1 MHNEK
6 QEPMAIRSASQLRA
20 WALDQL
26 FIKQPR
32 LRRFVTRMV
41 YGSAPVD
48 VPLLGAELL
57 IHSEL
62 ENGYLRA
69 FRRARSL
76 SLFRD
81 EASVLINLAS
91 LIEDDCS
98 FLDVGA
104 NVGVYSSVIAR
115 LGHLKSG
122 LSVFAFEVDP
132 RTFSR
137 LRENA
142 RRHGF
147 RAENVALGEAD
158 KEMQFVRGAVSH
170 VTTTVQSRNRYNIS
184 GETFTARCLPLS
196 AFEIPGSSI
205 VMKIDVEGGEYEVL
219 LGARKF
225 FSECRVKA
233 VYFDGV
239 SKLAEAQAFLAEFGF
254 RLLDGKT
261 LQPFAPGTFSLLA
274 VRSR

>member
-1 MHNEK
+1 MTRLDG
-6 QEPMAIRSASQLRA
+6 AQLRA

-26 FIKQPR
+26 FIKQPK
-32 LRRFVTRMV
+32 LRRFITRMV
-41 YGSAPVD
+41 YGSSPVD

-69 FRRARSL
+69 FRHSRSL

-91 LIEDDCS
+91 LIEDDCT

-104 NVGVYSSVIAR
+104 NVGVYSAVIAR
-115 LGHLKSG
+115 LGKLKKN

-132 RTFSR
+132 QTFSR
-137 LRENA
+137 LKENA

-147 RAENVALGEAD
+147 RAENVAVAEVEKD
-158 KEMQFVRGAVSH
+158 MQFVRGAVSH
-170 VTTTVQSRNRYNIS
+170 VTTTLEARNRYNIGS
-184 GETFTARCLPLS
+184 ETFTARCVPLS
-196 AFEIPGSSI
+196 AFDFPGSSL

-225 FSECRVKA
+225 FAEGRVKA

-239 SKLAEAQAFLAEFGF
+239 SKLAEAQAFLREFGF
-254 RLLDGKT
+254 RMLDGKT
-261 LQPFAPGTFSLLA
+261 LQPFEAGAFSLLA
-274 VRSR
+274 LRPL

>member
-1 MHNEK
+1 
-6 QEPMAIRSASQLRA
+6 MAGLSANQLRA

-26 FIKQPR
+26 FIKQPK
-32 LRRFVTRMV
+32 LRRFITRMV
-41 YGSAPVD
+41 YGSSLVQ

-69 FRRARSL
+69 FRHSRSL

-98 FLDVGA
+98 FLDIGA

-115 LGHLKSG
+115 LATLKKG

-132 RTFSR
+132 QTFSR
-137 LRENA
+137 LSENA

-147 RAENVALGEAD
+147 RAENVALAESEKEA
-158 KEMQFVRGAVSH
+158 QFVRGAVSH
-170 VTTTVQSRNRYNIS
+170 VTTTVDARNRYNIAN
-184 GETFTARCLPLS
+184 ETFATRCRPLS
-196 AFEIPGSSI
+196 AYDIPGSSI

-225 FSECRVKA
+225 FTEGRVKA

-239 SKLAEAQAFLAEFGF
+239 SKLADAQRFLAEFGF
-254 RLLDGKT
+254 RLLNGQT
-261 LQPFAPGTFSLLA
+261 LQPFEPGMFSLLA
-274 VRSR
+274 IRPL

>member
-1 MHNEK
+1 MPGVNGN
-6 QEPMAIRSASQLRA
+6 QLRA
-20 WALDQL
+20 WAFDQL
-26 FIKQPR
+26 FIKQPK
-32 LRRFVTRMV
+32 LRRFVTRML
-41 YGSAPVD
+41 YGSSALR

-69 FRRARSL
+69 FRHSRTL

-98 FLDVGA
+98 FLDIGA
-104 NVGVYSSVIAR
+104 NIGVYSAIIAR
-115 LGHLKSG
+115 LGALKKN

-132 RTFSR
+132 TTFSR
-137 LRENA
+137 LSENA

-147 RAENVALGEAD
+147 HAENVALAD
-158 KEMQFVRGAVSH
+158 SEKEVQFVRGAVSH
-170 VTTTVQSRNRYNIS
+170 VTTTLDARNRYNIAA
-184 GETFTARCLPLS
+184 ETFNARCTPLS
-196 AFEIPGSSI
+196 AFDIPGSSI

-225 FSECRVKA
+225 FAEGRVRA

-261 LQPFAPGTFSLLA
+261 LQPFESGTFSLLA
-274 VRSR
+274 VRPL